1 MDNWTQRR
9 VRDLVAY
16 AQAAQPRWHWKLS
29 VRPETAA
36 LLSPEA
42 GLLWDPAPGLAP
54 LHVDTFAGC
63 ELWALDLI
71 ADFVLASPVDAFGYS
86 PTADEEANSYWL
98 DLANDSINQWTEDS
112 FAELKSRDGGPGHE
126 HL

>member
-1 MDNWTQRR
+1 MDNWTQTR
-9 VRDLVAY
+9 VRDLVAH
-16 AQAAQPRWHWKLS
+16 AKAEQPRWNWKLS

-42 GLLWDPAPGLAP
+42 GLLWDSDPRLAP
-54 LHVDTFAGC
+54 LHVDEFAGC

-86 PTADEEANSYWL
+86 PTTDEEAHSYWL
-98 DLANDSINQWTEDS
+98 DLTTDTIARWTEHSLD
-112 FAELKSRDGGPGHE
+112 ELRARGGGQE
-126 HL
+126 